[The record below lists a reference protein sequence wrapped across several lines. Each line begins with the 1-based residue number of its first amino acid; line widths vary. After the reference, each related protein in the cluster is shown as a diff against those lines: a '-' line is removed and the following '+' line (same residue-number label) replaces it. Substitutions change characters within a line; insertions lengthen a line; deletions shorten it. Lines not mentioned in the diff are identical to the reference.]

1 MWFLLIFVHFIAAEL
16 GSGGAFWIRIQK
28 SQINADPCELRSRSG
43 FKTLGY
49 TKVLVYN
56 QARWS
61 QLKIIQK
68 IIYFG
73 ENHEQKEI
81 IQLQVAVLEVS

>member
-1 MWFLLIFVHFIAAEL
+1 MWFLLIFVDFIAAEF
-16 GSGGAFWIRIQK
+16 GAGCTFWRIRK

-43 FKTLGY
+43 SKTLGY

-56 QARWS
+56 QALWS